1 MLAAPIL
8 PTPNFTASR
17 DLAQYRPAKDLEAFK
32 ALLPPPIEF
41 VEGSSSGLL
50 AVGEGKYQPIN
61 GTPKP
66 ARPEVRD
73 HPVSPTLRR

>member
-8 PTPNFTASR
+8 PSSAFSGSR
-17 DLAQYRPAKDLEAFK
+17 DLADYRPVKDLEAFN

-41 VEGSSSGLL
+41 VEGSSSGLF
-50 AVGEGKYQPIN
+50 VIDEGKYQPIN

-66 ARPEVRD
+66 ARPEVSD
-73 HPVSPTLRR
+73 AVI